1 MVDKVKRIAQSRY
14 CSVLFFFLLN
24 CQDHEDWIDNT
35 KVTKRKF
42 GLTLLLFMF
51 FFSFFPLKGHG
62 GHLGLINVFI
72 LKRGTKYN
80 D

>member
-14 CSVLFFFLLN
+14 CSVLFLFLLN
-24 CQDHEDWIDNT
+24 CQDHEEWKDNT
-35 KVTKRKF
+35 KVTKRKIWF
-42 GLTLLLFMF
+42 DAVAVHV

-62 GHLGLINVFI
+62 GHLGLVNVFI